1 MSMELITNHP
11 LFGIVL
17 SILAYTLA
25 QSLYR
30 RWLWIHPLFICSGS
44 IIVFLVAMQIPYE
57 AYESGA
63 KYISVLLGPA
73 TVALGVPL
81 YQHRALI
88 RKHLRIIL
96 PAIIV
101 GSLAGLISVIVLVGL
116 LSGSREILLALLP
129 KSVTSPIAIEIGRRL
144 GAIPELSAVF
154 AVLTGLLGSMFGA
167 TLLRSLGIKSDLAIG
182 IAIGTASHGIGTA
195 KIIRESAVLG
205 SLSSFAMA
213 LAGILVSLLFIPLY
227 YLF

>member
-1 MSMELITNHP
+1 M
-11 LFGIVL
+11 
-17 SILAYTLA
+17 
-25 QSLYR
+25 
-30 RWLWIHPLFICSGS
+30 
-44 IIVFLVAMQIPYE
+44 FLVAMQIPYE

-116 LSGSREILLALLP
+116 LSGSTEILLALLP

-144 GAIPELSAVF
+144 GAIPELTAVF
-154 AVLTGLLGSMFGA
+154 AVLTGLLGSMVGA

-227 YLF
+227 YLL